1 MTCHLVT
8 EVISCWLGWPWWI
21 GHVYDKVDWS
31 GPALQLSMLA
41 SLVTTLAVVVRFNE
55 SVP

>member
-21 GHVYDKVDWS
+21 GHVCDKVDWS